1 LNSNNLTV
9 SAPLTENSQKNP
21 FLNLSEKENLNQ
33 LTKSIKFSE
42 EKDST
47 SFNNTLTIIY
57 ADDESFI
64 RQSAIRC
71 IKKASKDLKINIKV
85 IESQDGIETYYI
97 FYRCILEGIK
107 IDLIF
112 SDEHMVYQ
120 KGSRTS
126 KIIKEL
132 TEMKNLNNVP
142 FYLVTAFEKDFI
154 KCEQFCLTEIIAKPL
169 NKDAAIKI
177 IGNYL
182 KMNNIS

>member
-1 LNSNNLTV
+1 MNSNNLTA
-9 SAPLTENSQKNP
+9 SAPRTENSQKIKFCNC
-21 FLNLSEKENLNQ
+21 SEKENLNQ
-33 LTKSIKFSE
+33 LTTSIKFSE
-42 EKDST
+42 ETYST
-47 SFNNTLTIIY
+47 SFTNSLTIIY

-85 IESQDGIETYYI
+85 IESQDGIETYYL
-97 FYRCILEGIK
+97 FYKSLLEGIK
-107 IDLIF
+107 VDLIF

-132 TEMKNLNNVP
+132 TEMKNMNSVP

-154 KCEQFCLTEIIAKPL
+154 KCEQFCLTEIIPKPL
-169 NKDAAIKI
+169 NKDAAVKI
-177 IGNYL
+177 IGNYM